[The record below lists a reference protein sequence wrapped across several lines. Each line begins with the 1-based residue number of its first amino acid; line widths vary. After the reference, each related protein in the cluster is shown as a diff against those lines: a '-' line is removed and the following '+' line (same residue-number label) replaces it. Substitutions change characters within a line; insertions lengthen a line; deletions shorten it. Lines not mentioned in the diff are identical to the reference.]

1 MTQRYD
7 VVVIGAGA
15 AGENAA
21 GRAAQR
27 GLSAVVVESELVGGD
42 CSYWACMP
50 SKALLRPGE
59 ALRAVKRTPGARA
72 AVTGEIDVAEAL
84 KRRDAMTSDWDD
96 KWQVQWLDDTGIDL
110 IRGHAR
116 LTGTKAVTVHDGQ
129 GTITEIEANMA
140 VVLATGSAALM
151 PPIPGIDEVE
161 SWDNRDITTLQEAPK
176 RLIILGGGVVGVEM
190 AQAWKDL
197 GSDEVTI
204 VEMLD
209 RLLPREEPFAGEII
223 GRVFTE
229 EYGIGVRLSARLESL
244 RRENGELVA
253 TLSGGDELRADEILI
268 VAGRRPMSGDI
279 GLETVGLE
287 PGRFVEVDDQLR
299 AVGVDGDWLYAV
311 GDINGRSL
319 LTHDGKYQARICGDV
334 ICGEDVKAYGDIIA
348 SPRVVFTDPHV
359 AAVGLIESK
368 AREQGINV
376 RTVEYGF
383 GAVAGAAT
391 MGEGIDG
398 NVKVVIDE
406 DSRTLVGATFVG
418 PGAGEMIHAA
428 TIAIVGKVT
437 IDELWHATPAFPTIS
452 EFWLRILEAYGL

>member
-7 VVVIGAGA
+7 VVVIGAGP
-15 AGENAA
+15 AGEIAA
-21 GRAAQR
+21 ERAVR
-27 GLSAVVVESELVGGD
+27 GGLSAVVVESDLVGGE

-96 KWQVQWLDDTGIDL
+96 KWQVKWLDDTSIDL
-110 IRGHAR
+110 IRGHGRIA
-116 LTGTKAVTVHDGQ
+116 GTRAVTVHDKEGNV
-129 GTITEIEANMA
+129 TEVEATKA
-140 VVLATGSAALM
+140 VVLATGSAALV
-151 PPIPGIDEVE
+151 PPVPGIDDVE
-161 SWDNRDITTLQEAPK
+161 SWNNRDITALQEAPR

-209 RLLPREEPFAGEII
+209 RLLPRQEPFAGEII
-223 GRVFTE
+223 ARVFTE
-229 EYGIGVRLSARLESL
+229 EYGIGVRLSTRLESL

-253 TLSGGDELRADEILI
+253 TLSDGDELRADEILI
-268 VAGRRPMSGDI
+268 AAGRRPLSADI

-287 PGRFVEVDDQLR
+287 PGRYVEVDDQLR

-319 LTHDGKYQARICGDV
+319 LTHDGKYQGRICGDV

-359 AAVGLIESK
+359 AAVGLTESQ

-391 MGEGIDG
+391 MGEAL
-398 NVKVVIDE
+398 
-406 DSRTLVGATFVG
+406 T
-418 PGAGEMIHAA
+418 
-428 TIAIVGKVT
+428 VT
-437 IDELWHATPAFPTIS
+437 
-452 EFWLRILEAYGL
+452 